1 MATGKWTQAGIPH
14 KGWFNVGIE
23 DVGAA
28 HETCQMCEVVEI
40 RFVHLMRHPDYPQD
54 LRVGCV
60 CAEHMETDRQAAR
73 SRERWKRN
81 EAQRRANWLKR
92 TWRISQRGNEFLN
105 VDNFNVTVFQRPDQ
119 HWGGRIL
126 HKPTGTKRASQ
137 LPYRSKNEAKLAAFD
152 KLQEMKAKLAR
163 RGR

>member
-1 MATGKWTQAGIPH
+1 MRDGGDPLRPPDAPSRLSRRPAGRLCLRRAHGNRPP
-14 KGWFNVGIE
+14 G
-23 DVGAA
+23 GA
-28 HETCQMCEVVEI
+28 Q
-40 RFVHLMRHPDYPQD
+40 P
-54 LRVGCV
+54 
-60 CAEHMETDRQAAR
+60 
-73 SRERWKRN
+73 RERWKRN

-92 TWRISQRGNEFLN
+92 AWRVSQRGNEYLN

-152 KLQEMKAKLAR
+152 KLQEMKVKLER
-163 RGR
+163 RER